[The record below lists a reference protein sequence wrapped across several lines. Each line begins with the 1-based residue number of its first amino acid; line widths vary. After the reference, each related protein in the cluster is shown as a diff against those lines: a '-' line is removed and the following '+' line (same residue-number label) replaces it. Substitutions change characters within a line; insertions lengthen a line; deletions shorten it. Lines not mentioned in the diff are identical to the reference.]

1 MVYKWSFAFTIRS
14 LEDSGR
20 RLKMVVAMSIS
31 DQSKTFL
38 RPNLSSFYGVF
49 AMSLCRLS
57 ISPKDF
63 QKVKNMLQKCYIYI
77 FSEIEHITILLLI
90 RDANMSW
97 STTFVSL
104 NKCLEFPIFDT
115 VSLSIKC
122 TFWFN
127 KKDGLCI
134 FKTLQFFSS

>member
-20 RLKMVVAMSIS
+20 RLKKVVAMSIS

>member
-1 MVYKWSFAFTIRS
+1 
-14 LEDSGR
+14 
-20 RLKMVVAMSIS
+20 MSIS

-90 RDANMSW
+90 RDANMS
-97 STTFVSL
+97 
-104 NKCLEFPIFDT
+104 
-115 VSLSIKC
+115 
-122 TFWFN
+122 
-127 KKDGLCI
+127 
-134 FKTLQFFSS
+134 